1 MYDGSASRLETGLL
15 KLKKLIFGVGLALCV
30 VAPAAQSQNSAGVT
44 FANDGGAIY
53 VSAKDAAKALNLPLE
68 YDSRSDLVFLGA
80 IPLDHRSAVGNQRF
94 VRLTALAKAGAK
106 VRELAGGKTSIVLK
120 GRELIVKT
128 GRKRAVVDKKTQ
140 QLLVYQA
147 GQLVMSS
154 RVSTGRFAGSTPS
167 GKFRMGYT
175 KDAYHSSAKY
185 NESPMP
191 WAVHVTGNVFIHG
204 YSDVPNRPA
213 SHGCVR
219 LPMDA
224 AEWFY
229 RWVEP
234 GTPVTIRG

>member
-1 MYDGSASRLETGLL
+1 LETGLL

-175 KDAYHSSAKY
+175 KDAYHSCLHPRLLRRSESA
-185 NESPMP
+185 
-191 WAVHVTGNVFIHG
+191 
-204 YSDVPNRPA
+204 
-213 SHGCVR
+213 R
-219 LPMDA
+219 LPRLRQA
-224 AEWFY
+224 ADGRRRVVLSLGRAGHSRHHPRLSSNELGSEI
-229 RWVEP
+229 VN
-234 GTPVTIRG
+234 